1 MLSVNMYSLWK
12 DDTSNIIKGIGE
24 ATNNI
29 VNYRHSLN
37 VTEKRFC
44 ELIEDVQAVCDFW
57 TGNTSVGVPKET
69 AEKEAFQKFFSELM
83 QLLLEMK
90 KSGTIFER
98 RIAANMLYTGKVYRY
113 LGNKFQPE
121 KIVKPSYD
129 NIYVSWSKHPQN
141 DYIESKLGGN
151 ITWLSCEIMAPR
163 YGIDLEAIKSSR
175 GNEAEVVFPTIKEC
189 VTEIRYISEEND
201 EQD

>member
-1 MLSVNMYSLWK
+1 MFAAILLS
-12 DDTSNIIKGIGE
+12 
-24 ATNNI
+24 
-29 VNYRHSLN
+29 
-37 VTEKRFC
+37 
-44 ELIEDVQAVCDFW
+44 
-57 TGNTSVGVPKET
+57 
-69 AEKEAFQKFFSELM
+69 
-83 QLLLEMK
+83 
-90 KSGTIFER
+90 
-98 RIAANMLYTGKVYRY
+98 
-113 LGNKFQPE
+113 

-151 ITWLSCEIMAPR
+151 ITWLSCEITAPR

>member
-151 ITWLSCEIMAPR
+151 ITWRSCEITAPR

>member
-1 MLSVNMYSLWK
+1 
-12 DDTSNIIKGIGE
+12 
-24 ATNNI
+24 
-29 VNYRHSLN
+29 

-57 TGNTSVGVPKET
+57 TRNTYVGVPKET

-151 ITWLSCEIMAPR
+151 ITWLSCEITAPR

>member
-57 TGNTSVGVPKET
+57 TGNTYVGVPKET

-141 DYIESKLGGN
+141 NYIESKLGGN
-151 ITWLSCEIMAPR
+151 ITWLSCEITAPR

>member
-57 TGNTSVGVPKET
+57 TRNTYVGVPKET

-151 ITWLSCEIMAPR
+151 IAWLSCEITAPR

>member
-151 ITWLSCEIMAPR
+151 ITWLSCEITTPR

>member
-98 RIAANMLYTGKVYRY
+98 RIAANIRLPRWMTTG
-113 LGNKFQPE
+113 
-121 KIVKPSYD
+121 
-129 NIYVSWSKHPQN
+129 
-141 DYIESKLGGN
+141 
-151 ITWLSCEIMAPR
+151 
-163 YGIDLEAIKSSR
+163 
-175 GNEAEVVFPTIKEC
+175 
-189 VTEIRYISEEND
+189 
-201 EQD
+201 

>member
-57 TGNTSVGVPKET
+57 TRNTYVGVPKET

-151 ITWLSCEIMAPR
+151 ITWLSCEITVPR

>member
-57 TGNTSVGVPKET
+57 TRNTYVGVPKET

-151 ITWLSCEIMAPR
+151 ITWLSCAITAPR